1 MAHSPTDFAT
11 FVQIIL
17 IMKRIFSHI
26 QLRILRLFKPVMLSG
41 FKRHDGVWLPKTRY
55 GSTTLFEA
63 KNKLDIEDN
72 VFINHYCFIDASNGL
87 RIGEG
92 SQICCWV
99 SLLTHSSH
107 ISIRL
112 YGKEYRG
119 TEMKGYV
126 KGSVD
131 IGAYTFVGPHA
142 IVMPDSKIGKG
153 SIVAAY
159 SYVKGEFPDFAIIAG
174 NPAKV
179 VGDTRKMDEKFLAE
193 YPELQAYYKEWAD
206 KK

>member
-1 MAHSPTDFAT
+1 
-11 FVQIIL
+11 
-17 IMKRIFSHI
+17 MKRVINHI
-26 QLRILRLFKPVMLSG
+26 QHRILRLFRPVMISG
-41 FKRHDGVWLPKTRY
+41 YKRYDGVKLKKTRY
-55 GSTTLFEA
+55 GSTTLFQG
-63 KNKLDIEDN
+63 KDKLHIEDN
-72 VFINHYCFIDASNGL
+72 VFINHYCFIDGSNGL

-112 YGKEYRG
+112 YGKHYSG
-119 TEMKGYV
+119 ADMKGYI

-142 IVMPDSKIGKG
+142 IIMPDTKIGKG

-159 SYVKGEFPDFAIIAG
+159 SYVKGDFPDFSIIAG

-179 VGDTRKMDEKFLAE
+179 IGDTRKMDEKYLKE
-193 YPELQAYYKEWAD
+193 HPELNEYYNEWAGN
-206 KK
+206 